1 MSLGRGEQNRCAM
14 LRVSLRE
21 AKPRALVQE
30 ARYARFFLSLGGGE
44 QNRRTMLQVSLRE
57 AKPRAFE

>member
-1 MSLGRGEQNRCAM
+1 M

-30 ARYARFFLSLGGGE
+30 ATRVTLRVTRVDKAR
-44 QNRRTMLQVSLRE
+44 LR
-57 AKPRAFE
+57 ALR